1 MMSYPCSKYEQ
12 IMPSFL
18 SSVDCFEDKAIYITK
33 NLLWLTNSHLVPWG
47 ELLEF

>member
-1 MMSYPCSKYEQ
+1 MMSYPCNKYEQ

-18 SSVDCFEDKAIYITK
+18 SSVNCFEDKANYVIK
-33 NLLWLTNSHLVPWG
+33 NMFWLTKSHLVPQG